1 MAFLSD
7 TIRVSSVLGF
17 KLQMK
22 FGLFLKTCFKE
33 SLPHRRCDLEELRL
47 GKRCVLVIFKT
58 DPAKTVADVEEIILP
73 IGHSP
78 AMYLKAYCFG
88 SHASRIGLV
97 TAGIKHIFVFWI
109 ERQLYSK
116 KCDE

>member
-1 MAFLSD
+1 
-7 TIRVSSVLGF
+7 
-17 KLQMK
+17 
-22 FGLFLKTCFKE
+22 
-33 SLPHRRCDLEELRL
+33 
-47 GKRCVLVIFKT
+47 
-58 DPAKTVADVEEIILP
+58 
-73 IGHSP
+73 
-78 AMYLKAYCFG
+78 MYLKAHCFG